1 MPKTNYRECWWL
13 VQVVAGD
20 FVSGSF
26 RNGTGYSMRDL
37 VDLRSDG
44 GKINQEVLYDYDNVN
59 SRRIRE
65 EFRQSLIRW
74 RTTIYN
80 EFGLAILMEST
91 SGTISG
97 KGEGGYYYYLAN
109 PELLNEKGKTL
120 KDHIKY
126 LAKSETNR
134 DSWLTVGEIAQ
145 RFKGT
150 TSSIGYLS
158 AGVPSAQGYLSKEG
172 TSYRTI
178 IGEENLEL
186 IQFAMQFGEVL
197 TIKYGKVRAG
207 IDINAPYSLEPYQVK
222 EIEGRWFVIGNLY
235 PLGHKEQAELAVYD
249 MARLQFADEENPDI
263 LYEPVKGFDIDNN
276 KSLNEICQK
285 IHRGI
290 SIPYV
295 LELGR
300 VYAIDLITHTKEF
313 AIYLS
318 EHPLCSAQEEF
329 EDGRFRIYIRLSI
342 DLIFAFGAYGAELS
356 FDAVPREEKEA
367 EEEEAEEDFDEAVYR
382 AKTITSQLNLFRK
395 IGD

>member
-20 FVSGSF
+20 FGDGSYKK
-26 RNGTGYSMRDL
+26 GTGYSMRDL
-37 VDLRSDG
+37 VDLRTDG

-134 DSWLTVGEIAQ
+134 DSWLTVGEMSQ

-150 TSSIGYLS
+150 TSSMGYLS
-158 AGVPSAQGYLSKEG
+158 AGVPSTHGYLSKEG

-178 IGEENLEL
+178 IGEENLEI

-207 IDINAPYSLEPYQVK
+207 NDINAPYSLEPYLVK

-249 MARLQFADEENPDI
+249 LARLQFADEENPDV
-263 LYEPVKGFDIDNN
+263 LYEPIKGFGINNGIDDEKLLDDIYERTKKPFDGDYDFVIG
-276 KSLNEICQK
+276 E
-285 IHRGI
+285 
-290 SIPYV
+290 
-295 LELGR
+295 
-300 VYAIDLITHTKEF
+300 VYAIDITTHTKEF
-313 AIYLS
+313 AEYIS
-318 EHPLCSAQEEF
+318 EHPLCSSQERTAE
-329 EDGRFRIYIRLSI
+329 GTFRIYIRVTM
-342 DLIFAFGAYGAELS
+342 DLIFLFGAYGAELS
-356 FDAVPREEKEA
+356 FNVIPKDNLDNDFREFNA
-367 EEEEAEEDFDEAVYR
+367 Y
-382 AKTITSQLNLFRK
+382 IIQLQLNYFRN
-395 IGD
+395 IRE

>member
-74 RTTIYN
+74 RTIIYN

-91 SGTISG
+91 PGTVSG

-134 DSWLTVGEIAQ
+134 DSWLTVGEMSQ

-150 TSSIGYLS
+150 TSSMGYLS

-197 TIKYGKVRAG
+197 TIKYGKIRAG
-207 IDINAPYSLEPYQVK
+207 IDINAPYSFEPYLVK

-249 MARLQFADEENPDI
+249 LARLQFADEENPDV
-263 LYEPVKGFDIDNN
+263 LYEPVKGFWINDGIDNG
-276 KSLNEICQK
+276 K
-285 IHRGI
+285 
-290 SIPYV
+290 V
-295 LELGR
+295 LSDIYERTKKTFDASFFSMIGE
-300 VYAIDLITHTKEF
+300 VHAIDITTHTEEF
-313 AIYLS
+313 TGYIS
-318 EHPLCSAQEEF
+318 EHPLCSSQEKTVE
-329 EDGRFRIYIRLSI
+329 GKFRIYIKVTI
-342 DLIFAFGAYGAELS
+342 DLILLFGAYGAELS
-356 FDAVPREEKEA
+356 FNVIPKDNPDDRLRKLTA
-367 EEEEAEEDFDEAVYR
+367 Y
-382 AKTITSQLNLFRK
+382 IIQSQLNYFRN
-395 IGD
+395 IGE

>member
-74 RTTIYN
+74 RTIIYN

-91 SGTISG
+91 PGTVSG

-120 KDHIKY
+120 KEHIEY

-134 DSWLTVGEIAQ
+134 DSWLSVGEMAQ
-145 RFKGT
+145 RIKGK
-150 TSSIGYLS
+150 TSFMGFVS
-158 AGVPSAQGYLSKEG
+158 AGGPSTHGYLSKEG

-207 IDINAPYSLEPYQVK
+207 IDINAPYSFEPYLVK

-249 MARLQFADEENPDI
+249 LARLQFADEENPDV
-263 LYEPVKGFDIDNN
+263 LYEPVKGFGIDSKKILRDLYKRGKKILIESVYADI
-276 KSLNEICQK
+276 IGQ
-285 IHRGI
+285 
-290 SIPYV
+290 
-295 LELGR
+295 
-300 VYAIDLITHTKEF
+300 VYAIDIITHTEEF
-313 AIYLS
+313 TRYIT
-318 EHPLCSAQEEF
+318 EHPLCSSQEKKAE
-329 EDGRFRIYIRLSI
+329 GKFRIYIKVTI
-342 DLIFAFGAYGAELS
+342 DLIFLFGAYGAELS
-356 FDAVPREEKEA
+356 FNVIPKGNLD
-367 EEEEAEEDFDEAVYR
+367 DELRLFYAD
-382 AKTITSQLNLFRK
+382 IIQLQLNSFRNT
-395 IGD
+395 GE

>member
-134 DSWLTVGEIAQ
+134 DSWLTVGEMSQ

-150 TSSIGYLS
+150 TSSMGYLS
-158 AGVPSAQGYLSKEG
+158 AGVPSTHGYLSKEG

-178 IGEENLEL
+178 IGEENLEI

-207 IDINAPYSLEPYQVK
+207 IDINAPYSLEPYLVK

-249 MARLQFADEENPDI
+249 LARLQFADEENPDV
-263 LYEPVKGFDIDNN
+263 LYEPIKGFGINNGIDDEKLLDDIYERTKKHFDG
-276 KSLNEICQK
+276 EYDFVI
-285 IHRGI
+285 G
-290 SIPYV
+290 
-295 LELGR
+295 E
-300 VYAIDLITHTKEF
+300 VYAIDITTHTKEF
-313 AIYLS
+313 AEYIS
-318 EHPLCSAQEEF
+318 EHPLCSSQERTAE
-329 EDGRFRIYIRLSI
+329 GTFRIYIRVTM
-342 DLIFAFGAYGAELS
+342 DLIFLFGAYGAELS
-356 FDAVPREEKEA
+356 FNVIPKDNLDNDFREFNA
-367 EEEEAEEDFDEAVYR
+367 Y
-382 AKTITSQLNLFRK
+382 IIQLQLNYFRN
-395 IGD
+395 IRE